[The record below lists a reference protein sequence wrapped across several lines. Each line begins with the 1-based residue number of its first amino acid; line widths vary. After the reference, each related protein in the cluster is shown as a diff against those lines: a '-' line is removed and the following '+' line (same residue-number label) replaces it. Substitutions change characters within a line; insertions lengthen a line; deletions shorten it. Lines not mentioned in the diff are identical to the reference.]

1 MDAEREGGG
10 DPGGGLRRVLE
21 FGEDYGRTLGAA
33 PARNGERAHLPEATR
48 GVLIESKRVS

>member
-21 FGEDYGRTLGAA
+21 FGEDHGWALGAA
-33 PARNGERAHLPEATR
+33 AARNGERAHLPEAAR
-48 GVLIESKRVS
+48 GVLVESQRVS